1 MNQLVK
7 FKIAAGIFLIVISFA
22 VFAWRSLTTEA
33 DFPLMQTQD
42 SGRITQAAAS
52 LNPSDAAIVPD
63 EGDKQQQLLVDVS
76 GAVRKPGVVR
86 VNSGSRVFEAV
97 DQAGGVSEDA
107 DLRTINLAA
116 VVRDGQKIYIPRV
129 GERMLEST
137 ENNWSPNEKDKL
149 DLNSAS
155 ASSLEELDG
164 IGVKTAEK
172 IIAYREE
179 HGGFRN
185 VEELMQVSGIGAKT
199 FEGLKDKITVY
210 E

>member
-1 MNQLVK
+1 MNQLAK
-7 FKIAAGIFLIVISFA
+7 FKIAAGIFLIVISFV

-42 SGRITQAAAS
+42 SGRITQSAAS
-52 LNPSDAAIVPD
+52 LIPSDTAIVPE
-63 EGDKQQQLLVDVS
+63 EGDNQKQLLVDVS

-129 GERMLEST
+129 GEMMLEST
-137 ENNWSPNEKDKL
+137 ENNWSTNERDKL

-199 FEGLKDKITVY
+199 FEGLKDKIAVY

>member
-1 MNQLVK
+1 MNQLAK
-7 FKIAAGIFLIVISFA
+7 FKIAAGIFLIVISFV

-42 SGRITQAAAS
+42 SGRITPSAAS
-52 LNPSDAAIVPD
+52 LIPSDTAIVPE
-63 EGDKQQQLLVDVS
+63 EGDNQKQLLVDVS

-137 ENNWSPNEKDKL
+137 ENNWSNNERDKL

-199 FEGLKDKITVY
+199 FEGLKDKIAVY